1 MTALYSKIA
10 SAFRKLFA
18 TVVALI
24 RGMDISH
31 WSGLVN
37 WVVVRSDNI
46 IQFVI
51 AKCTEGLDFLDDQY
65 FNNRDG
71 CFSVKLPFGAYH
83 FYRHNGDP
91 IGQKNWFKSKIGAG
105 VKVAVADVE
114 TYLAKLLG
122 IKPGSDYKTW
132 QAAIKNI
139 NKLMTRE
146 AVSEHTLVCA
156 EAIQAAQATLADDVY
171 TFCKGLKNDGFRVVI
186 YSSPGFILSFLQ
198 DARLAEF
205 ELWIAHI
212 GVSEPTIPAP
222 WAQYGKWTV
231 NPLVVMWQDTWEL
244 VVEGVPEAAVD
255 GNLWSPAAGDLY
267 QWFGNGEP
275 YTEPGNGEL
284 PQYLVVLTTAGLNV
298 RTGHGTTYSSVGKL
312 PSQVCLQPFERWESA
327 SGDIWYRI
335 GVSRWVAAQYAG
347 QKLCEVVL

>member
-1 MTALYSKIA
+1 MAGLIA
-10 SAFRKLFA
+10 RIRAAFVA
-18 TVVALI
+18 VVVLI

-31 WSGLVN
+31 WSGLVT
-37 WVVVRSDNI
+37 WTTVRANNI

-51 AKCTEGLDFLDDQY
+51 AKCTEGLDFLDSQY

-71 CFSVKLPFGAYH
+71 CFQVKLPFAAYH
-83 FYRHNGDP
+83 FYRHNGNP
-91 IGQKNWFKSKIGAG
+91 TGQAQWFHSKIGAG

-114 TYLAKLLG
+114 TTLAKLLG

-132 QAAIKNI
+132 QKAINSV
-139 NKLMTRE
+139 NKAMKAKT
-146 AVSEHTLVCA
+146 VSAETLAKA
-156 EAIQAAQATLADDVY
+156 EAIQAALASLAGDVY
-171 TFCKGLKNDGFRVVI
+171 TFCKWLKDKGYRVVI

-212 GVSEPTIPAP
+212 GVSEPTIPPP

-231 NPLVVMWQDTWEL
+231 NQKVPMWQDTWTL

-275 YTEPGNGEL
+275 YTEPGDPQL
-284 PQYLVVLTTAGLNV
+284 PDHLKVVTSWLNV
-298 RTGHGTTYSSVGKL
+298 RTGHGTNYTDV
-312 PSQVCLQPFERWESA
+312 
-327 SGDIWYRI
+327 GDIRNAGLCLKPLEKWTGNGEVWYRV
-335 GVSRWVAAQYAG
+335 GSSLWVAAYWDG
-347 QKLCEVVL
+347 QTLCEEVGE